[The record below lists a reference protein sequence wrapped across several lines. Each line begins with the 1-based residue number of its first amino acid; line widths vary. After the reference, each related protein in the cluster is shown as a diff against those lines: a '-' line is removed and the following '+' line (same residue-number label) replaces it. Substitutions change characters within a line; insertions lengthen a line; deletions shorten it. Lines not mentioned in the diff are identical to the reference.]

1 MAGLMVNDLERKNDT
16 IYRTRGLQERKTRDE
31 KNDEKRTLM
40 SHVLVTNR
48 VDVCTLGHDILRST
62 VGCNVSASLSLP
74 VA

>member
-16 IYRTRGLQERKTRDE
+16 IYRTRGWQERKTRDGE
-31 KNDEKRTLM
+31 KKKKDEKRTLM

-48 VDVCTLGHDILRST
+48 VDVCTLGHDIQWDAMFPHT
-62 VGCNVSASLSLP
+62 FPFP